1 MNENTLPNQNGN
13 TAPRMHVCKNCGF
26 MSTRG
31 ELFKVVEGLLLCIAC
46 IDQYTELLQYIKPTK
61 PV

>member
-1 MNENTLPNQNGN
+1 MTDTTPK
-13 TAPRMHVCKNCGF
+13 MHVCKNCGF

-31 ELFKVVEGLLLCIAC
+31 DLFEMVEGLLLCLSC
-46 IDQYTELLQYIKPTK
+46 IEGYADLLAWWKPTK

>member
-1 MNENTLPNQNGN
+1 MTNTTPK
-13 TAPRMHVCKNCGF
+13 MHVCKNCGF

-31 ELFKVVEGLLLCIAC
+31 NLFAMVEGLLLCVFC
-46 IDQYTELLQYIKPTK
+46 IEGYAELLSWWKPTK